1 MDGPDLDHD
10 TPVVFGIGPIA
21 QACCYSLPNR
31 GDGQFSGRGVNQ
43 KMSGFNSSHTT
54 ILSVPLTG
62 SLVLEAGSF
71 GEERNAITILPPS
84 VTMFDQLVN
93 WLSRQAPPDP
103 GRFSTSMIGIGAT
116 ALCLRWGTYLAVLL
130 DEHKPLDPRIGSVEI
145 SMISDS
151 EMKRINL
158 EFSANL
164 ARLIRMLHE
173 DEAGC
178 YRLLHLAH
186 QHLAMTRLR
195 PRQCAELL
203 HAFHGLTSAD
213 FWNLAG
219 PELKSRMEKTLTI
232 VVQHPYRVL
241 ANSMALASWRNGP
254 VENLHCGRVLGYTMD
269 HRRATNQ
276 QSLELMRFTSERLAT
291 VLSRFRPWKQCPD
304 PPVPWPENLAGI
316 YISPRLS
323 SSTWSLTE
331 SCSRIDLEGQ

>member
-1 MDGPDLDHD
+1 MASRLFDRRPHHPRPYLFLRRLRR
-10 TPVVFGIGPIA
+10 PA
-21 QACCYSLPNR
+21 
-31 GDGQFSGRGVNQ
+31 
-43 KMSGFNSSHTT
+43 
-54 ILSVPLTG
+54 
-62 SLVLEAGSF
+62 
-71 GEERNAITILPPS
+71 ILPPS
-84 VTMFDQLVN
+84 VGMFDQLVN
-93 WLSRQAPPDP
+93 WLSRQTPPDP

-219 PELKSRMEKTLTI
+219 SELKSRMEKPLPLWFSIPTGFWQTAWRLRLGATGPSKTCIAAAYWGSVRSSRWTLFY
-232 VVQHPYRVL
+232 VP
-241 ANSMALASWRNGP
+241 A
-254 VENLHCGRVLGYTMD
+254 E
-269 HRRATNQ
+269 RR
-276 QSLELMRFTSERLAT
+276 
-291 VLSRFRPWKQCPD
+291 
-304 PPVPWPENLAGI
+304 
-316 YISPRLS
+316 
-323 SSTWSLTE
+323 
-331 SCSRIDLEGQ
+331 